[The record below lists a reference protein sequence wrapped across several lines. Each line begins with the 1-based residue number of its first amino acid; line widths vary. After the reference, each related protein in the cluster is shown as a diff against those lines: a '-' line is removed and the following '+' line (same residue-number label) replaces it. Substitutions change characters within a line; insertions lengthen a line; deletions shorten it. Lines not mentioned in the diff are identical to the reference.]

1 MEELVR
7 LTATQAVDLLKRG
20 KVSPLEMVEA
30 AARRIE
36 ETNPAINAMATL
48 CLDRAREAAHRMARE
63 RPPDPPAHYLY
74 GLPIAVKDNVDVGGV
89 RTTHGSRVFQDRV
102 PGDSDVVVE
111 RLERHGAIVVGKSNM
126 PEFAAGGHS
135 FNDIFGTT
143 LNPWNTATAA
153 GGSSGGS
160 AAALAAG
167 QVWLATGNDFGGS
180 IRLPASFCS
189 IVGFRPSPGL
199 VPRVQKQPYS
209 ALSVEGTMAR
219 TVEDAALMFDA
230 EAGWHPLDPL
240 TQPSAGGTYSQSARD
255 AVLPGRVAYSADL
268 GIAPV
273 DAEVRRV
280 CRAAADMIAAAGATV
295 TAAHPDLADA
305 ERNFEVLRGAIYVG
319 RVGPLLARYRDVIK
333 PECVQNAEYG
343 LRLTVNEVVAAEMA
357 HGEIIRRVARFF
369 ETHDLLVCP
378 AVLCPPIDA
387 SKRYLE
393 ALDGHEFETYL
404 GWLILTYAISM
415 TSCPSISIPC
425 GFTRDGLPVGLQ
437 IVGPPRGE
445 RQLLSAAAYL
455 ERVFDVQPRTP
466 IDPRPPR

>member
-1 MEELVR
+1 MEDLVR
-7 LTATQAVDLLKRG
+7 LTAAEAIELLKRG

-48 CLDRAREAAHRMARE
+48 CLDRAREHARRLERE
-63 RPPDPPAHYLY
+63 RPTDPPPHYLY

-89 RTTHGSRVFQDRV
+89 RTTHGSRVFADRV
-102 PGDSDVVVE
+102 PEKSDVVVE
-111 RLERHGAIVVGKSNM
+111 RLERHGAIVIGKSNM

-135 FNDIFGTT
+135 FNDVFGTT
-143 LNPWNTATAA
+143 VNPWNTATAA

-199 VPRVQKQPYS
+199 VPRVQKQPFS

-219 TVEDAALMFDA
+219 TVMDAALMFDA
-230 EAGWHPLDPL
+230 EVGWHPLDPL
-240 TQPSAGGTYSQSARD
+240 TQACDGPAYADDAGQPI
-255 AVLPGRVAYSADL
+255 LPRRIAYSADL

-280 CRAAADMIAAAGATV
+280 CGAAADRIAAAGAAV
-295 TAAHPDLADA
+295 TAAHPDLGDA
-305 ERNFEVLRGAIYVG
+305 EKNFEVLRGAIYVG
-319 RVGPLLARYRDVIK
+319 RVGPLLAKYRDVIK

-343 LRLTVNEVVAAEMA
+343 LRLAVSDVVAAEMA

-369 ETHDLLVCP
+369 EDHDLLVCP

-393 ALDGHEFETYL
+393 ELDGHRFETYL
-404 GWLILTYAISM
+404 GWLVLTYAISM
-415 TSCPSISIPC
+415 TCCPSISIPC
-425 GFTRDGLPVGLQ
+425 GFTRTGLPVGLQ
-437 IVGPPRGE
+437 VVAPPRGE
-445 RQLLSAAAYL
+445 RRLLSAAAYL
-455 ERVFDVQPRTP
+455 ERLFDVQPRTP
-466 IDPRPPR
+466 IDPRPSR